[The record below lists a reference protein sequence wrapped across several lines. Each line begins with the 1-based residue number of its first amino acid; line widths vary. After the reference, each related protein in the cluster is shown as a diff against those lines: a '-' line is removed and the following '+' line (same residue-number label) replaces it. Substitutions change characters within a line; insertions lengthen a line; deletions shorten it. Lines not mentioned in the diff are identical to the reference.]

1 MGQQVKF
8 AFKWFKKTATLML
21 YFQLFCKCDYLLQ
34 GETKIRFIK
43 SRFLDSAPRGSD

>member
-8 AFKWFKKTATLML
+8 AFKWFKKMATLML

-34 GETKIRFIK
+34 GGKIRFIK
-43 SRFLDSAPRGSD
+43 SRFLDSVPRGSD

>member
-34 GETKIRFIK
+34 GEKNKVYQKQI
-43 SRFLDSAPRGSD
+43 PRLCP